1 MRVMVI
7 RKKKKERNQRKKELN
22 ERLIKGRIIRDIG
35 TLFEK
40 EEGEDYY
47 KPKRV
52 SNFWNNN
59 YIKYESNGDKK
70 KKERKKLEKK
80 RAQ

>member
-1 MRVMVI
+1 MDI
-7 RKKKKERNQRKKELN
+7 FGHSFQQKKKKRKKEIREKWKLN
-22 ERLIKGRIIRDIG
+22 ERLIKGGIIRDIG

-70 KKERKKLEKK
+70 KKKERN
-80 RAQ
+80 